1 MREIEVKDN
10 PVISEKSTFTKVI
23 LADAKIG
30 RELYIIE
37 SNFSDELLMGS
48 IEVKTGIIMAN
59 SRFNKNVSLRYGN
72 IFKILDISSNT
83 FSSLDLT
90 GTIINGELRL
100 ISREQKPTQ
109 WDKEKTFILSNTQV
123 DCLDDVPESWPINLD
138 LEGFKYDRLSRI
150 SMREKIDITIKN
162 HSWFKNWLSRQR
174 NYTPQPYEQLA
185 SVLQKAGYNEK
196 AKEIMFES
204 RERERKGVE
213 GWTRWIYLSLLKY
226 LIGYGYYLLQVVYY
240 LLGLATFGT
249 LIFFKYVKNGNNN
262 LLRAFCYSLDS
273 LFPFVHFDKRH
284 DEVKLR
290 GFARYYFFFHSI
302 AGFILS
308 YFFIAGITGLTK

>member
-109 WDKEKTFILSNTQV
+109 WDKEKT
-123 DCLDDVPESWPINLD
+123 
-138 LEGFKYDRLSRI
+138 
-150 SMREKIDITIKN
+150 
-162 HSWFKNWLSRQR
+162 
-174 NYTPQPYEQLA
+174 
-185 SVLQKAGYNEK
+185 
-196 AKEIMFES
+196 
-204 RERERKGVE
+204 
-213 GWTRWIYLSLLKY
+213 
-226 LIGYGYYLLQVVYY
+226 
-240 LLGLATFGT
+240 
-249 LIFFKYVKNGNNN
+249 
-262 LLRAFCYSLDS
+262 
-273 LFPFVHFDKRH
+273 
-284 DEVKLR
+284 
-290 GFARYYFFFHSI
+290 
-302 AGFILS
+302 
-308 YFFIAGITGLTK
+308 